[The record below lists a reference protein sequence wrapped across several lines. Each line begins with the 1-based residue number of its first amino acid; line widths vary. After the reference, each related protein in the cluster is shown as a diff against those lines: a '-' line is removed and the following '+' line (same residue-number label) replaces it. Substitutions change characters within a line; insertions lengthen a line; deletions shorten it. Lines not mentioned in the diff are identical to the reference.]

1 MEKKKDLRKENKI
14 LKNGK
19 DKMTEDSLRITDKWK
34 LPLTQMQLDE
44 LDKMVD
50 FYSRIY
56 KQEKPEPNWSC
67 IRGL

>member
-1 MEKKKDLRKENKI
+1 
-14 LKNGK
+14 
-19 DKMTEDSLRITDKWK
+19 MTEDSLRITDKWK